1 MAEFPKRY
9 VPANY
14 HVMLKKKDVEEPSIV
29 CEQYMLSLAVQT
41 NATPLPAV
49 PEVFGVRLPPPSECL
64 TAVDFDLIP
73 NKPPPEVKQYD
84 EEIEEVEESESDEDE
99 MEAADIP
106 SVPHWQGAPMASLT
120 QPQHEVDSGQ
130 PLVAQTPGDVDM
142 GGTGGDEG
150 SDNDDADGLF
160 GEEEEESGD
169 EAMED
174 VAANGAKRK
183 LVEEDDYD

>member
-1 MAEFPKRY
+1 
-9 VPANY
+9 
-14 HVMLKKKDVEEPSIV
+14 
-29 CEQYMLSLAVQT
+29 MLSLAAQT

-49 PEVFGVRLPPPSECL
+49 PEVFGVRLPPPTECL
-64 TAVDFDLIP
+64 TGVDFDLIP
-73 NKPPPEVKQYD
+73 NQPPPEVKQYD
-84 EEIEEVEESESDEDE
+84 EEVEEVEESESDEDE

-106 SVPHWQGAPMASLT
+106 SVPQWQGAPMASLT
-120 QPQHEVDSGQ
+120 QPRHDADSGQ
-130 PLVAQTPGDVDM
+130 PLVAQTPADVDM

-174 VAANGAKRK
+174 VAANGVKRK